1 MKLFSIENPVW
12 NAISRIGDMFILS
25 FLWLIA
31 SLPIFTI
38 GASTTA
44 AYDCAFKII
53 RARDTNIFKDFFN
66 SFRSNLK
73 QATALFLIMLPIGA
87 VIAADLYFWAHN
99 EGEVSFVINAL
110 SLGIAALYLMTL
122 LFVFPVQ
129 AIFENPVKKTLKTAF
144 FMAIQNIG
152 TSFLLLVVSV
162 GLSYLCYMV
171 PIAAYIYLL
180 IGNGVLIMVFAVRFL
195 VIFRKYNPA
204 LNPDRPEEC
213 DAEPIKKTE
222 RKERRSA
229 ERVKISKGNR
239 VIK

>member
-1 MKLFSIENPVW
+1 
-12 NAISRIGDMFILS
+12 MFILS

-31 SLPIFTI
+31 SLPVFTI
-38 GASTTA
+38 GAATTA

-73 QATALFLIMLPIGA
+73 QATALFLIMLLIGA

-99 EGEVSFVINAL
+99 EGELSFVMNAL
-110 SLGIAALYLMTL
+110 SLGVAALYIITL

-129 AIFENPVKKTLKTAF
+129 AVFENPVKKTLQTAF
-144 FMAIQNIG
+144 FMALQNFG
-152 TSFLLLVVSV
+152 TSLLLLVISA

-171 PIAAYIYLL
+171 PIAGYVFL
-180 IGNGVLIMVFAVRFL
+180 IVGNGFLTMVLAVRFL

-213 DAEPIKKTE
+213 DAEPVVKAE
-222 RKERRSA
+222 RKERKPT
-229 ERVKISKGNR
+229 VKNLKGNR

>member
-1 MKLFSIENPVW
+1 MKFFSIDNPVW
-12 NAISRIGDMFILS
+12 NAISRLGDMFILS

-31 SLPIFTI
+31 SLPVFTI
-38 GASTTA
+38 GAATTA

-73 QATALFLIMLPIGA
+73 QATALFFIMLSIGA

-99 EGEVSFVINAL
+99 EGEISFVMNAL
-110 SLGIAALYLMTL
+110 SLGVAALYIITL

-129 AIFENPVKKTLKTAF
+129 AVFENPVKKTLQTAF
-144 FMAIQNIG
+144 FMALQNFG
-152 TSFLLLVVSV
+152 TSLLLLVISA

-171 PIAAYIYLL
+171 PIAGYVFL
-180 IGNGVLIMVFAVRFL
+180 IVGNGFLTMVLAVRFL

-204 LNPDRPEEC
+204 LNPDRPEGF
-213 DAEPIKKTE
+213 DTEPIEKAE
-222 RKERRSA
+222 RKERRPA
-229 ERVKISKGNR
+229 VKNLKGNR